1 MNDVNSPL
9 PSKHTGRGSVSL
21 SLGRIRVDEMLF
33 LSYSLFFLLFLS
45 PYLHVCIFIL
55 SRNNFANAGPMA
67 RRTLATAG
75 RKYRRSVTSRT
86 RESIG
91 RAERIIT
98 ASRIHSSTLLGEAL
112 SYGIHALRQSFSLF
126 HAHIRLFRSL
136 YLTLFR
142 PFVINSL
149 SHSISFSPRVVSPW
163 SLRSDSFLARARCET
178 TPPSGRPH
186 GRGRARSR
194 TAFRAL

>member
-1 MNDVNSPL
+1 MHDVNSPL
-9 PSKHTGRGSVSL
+9 PSKHAGRGSVSL
-21 SLGRIRVDEMLF
+21 SLGRIHVDEMLF

-98 ASRIHSSTLLGEAL
+98 ALRIHSSTLLGEAL
-112 SYGIHALRQSFSLF
+112 IRNTRATSIFLSFSRT
-126 HAHIRLFRSL
+126 HTSL
-136 YLTLFR
+136 SL
-142 PFVINSL
+142 PL
-149 SHSISFSPRVVSPW
+149 SHSLSSV
-163 SLRSDSFLARARCET
+163 C
-178 TPPSGRPH
+178 H
-186 GRGRARSR
+186 
-194 TAFRAL
+194 